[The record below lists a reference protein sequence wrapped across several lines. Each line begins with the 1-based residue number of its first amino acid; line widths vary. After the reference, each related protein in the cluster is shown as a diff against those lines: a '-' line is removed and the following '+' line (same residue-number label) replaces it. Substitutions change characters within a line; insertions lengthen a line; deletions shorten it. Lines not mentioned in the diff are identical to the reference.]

1 MSESGLILVIGA
13 TGNVGGGLVPALLEK
28 GASVRA
34 LVRDES
40 KARGLWD
47 GSVEIAVGDL
57 ARPESLNAAFEGVS
71 RVFLL
76 TAGTEDQVEMARN
89 AIDAARR
96 SGSPH
101 IVRMSAF
108 VPEPALDTILGRQ
121 HAEIE
126 QELKSS
132 GLTYTILRPTFF
144 FQNTMMAAQ
153 TVASDG
159 VVYIPFGDGSAGM
172 IDVRD
177 IVDVAVTVLTTRGH
191 EGRTYTLTGPAS
203 ISFHD
208 VASGLSKALG
218 REVSYVPVPV
228 EAGVQAMVGMGIS
241 EYVANTFGEI
251 FPNFAA
257 NGADRATGDVKK
269 VTGHEARSYE
279 TFARDFAGVFGGQ
292 GQPASVSV

>member
-1 MSESGLILVIGA
+1 MTGA
-13 TGNVGGGLVPALLEK
+13 TGNVGSGLIPALLEK
-28 GASVRA
+28 GVSVRA

-40 KARGLWD
+40 KVRGL
-47 GSVEIAVGDL
+47 GESGVEPVIGDL
-57 ARPESLNAAFEGVS
+57 SDPASLDPAFAGVS
-71 RVFLL
+71 KVFLL
-76 TAGTEDQVEMARN
+76 TSGDANQVEMARN

-101 IVRMSAF
+101 VVRMSAF

-159 VVYIPFGDGSAGM
+159 VVYMPFGDGSAGM

-177 IVDVAVTVLTTRGH
+177 IVDVAVTVLTTDGH

-203 ISFHD
+203 ITFQD
-208 VASGLSKALG
+208 VVSGLSKALAKD
-218 REVSYVPVPV
+218 VNYVPVPV

-241 EYVANTFGEI
+241 EYVASTFGEI
-251 FPNFAA
+251 FVNFAA
-257 NGADRATGDVKK
+257 NGADRATEDVRK

-279 TFARDFAGVFGGQ
+279 SFARDFAGVFGG
-292 GQPASVSV
+292 GS